1 MDLMG
6 KFEGYNVYRVSNLAS
21 AAHEDDSI
29 YVTPAGNM
37 YLWRTCVG
45 VIDMKSG
52 RVMDFEV
59 PEQIQRNVD
68 HLRYM
73 RQKRAEE
80 KAKKETKVE
89 AEVKVKETVPVT
101 TDDFFER
108 IDAEI
113 NALLESLKQEEKK
126 KSTEAYSYAFN

>member
-6 KFEGYNVYRVSNLAS
+6 KFEGYNVYNVRNLAS
-21 AAHEDDSI
+21 AAHEDDCI

-45 VIDMKSG
+45 VMDVKSG
-52 RVMDFEV
+52 RVTDFEV
-59 PEQIQRNVD
+59 PEHIQTNVYN
-68 HLRYM
+68 LRYA
-73 RQKRAEE
+73 RKKRAEE
-80 KAKKETKVE
+80 KERAKKE
-89 AEVKVKETVPVT
+89 AEVKVEEPVVT

-113 NALLESLKQEEKK
+113 NALLDSVNLEEKK
-126 KSTEAYSYAFN
+126 PVEVYSYEFN

>member
-21 AAHEDDSI
+21 AAHEDDCI

-37 YLWRTCVG
+37 YLWRAHVG
-45 VIDMKSG
+45 VVDMTTS

-59 PEQIQRNVD
+59 PEHIQGHVEC
-68 HLRYM
+68 LRAM
-73 RQKRAEE
+73 RKKRAEE
-80 KAKKETKVE
+80 KAKKE
-89 AEVKVKETVPVT
+89 AEVKEAAPVAIAT
-101 TDDFFER
+101 DFFER

-113 NALLESLKQEEKK
+113 NALLASVKLEEKK
-126 KSTEAYSYAFN
+126 EAFKYEFN

>member
-21 AAHEDDSI
+21 AAHEDDCI

-59 PEQIQRNVD
+59 PEHIQTNVYN
-68 HLRYM
+68 LRYA
-73 RQKRAEE
+73 RKKRAEE
-80 KAKKETKVE
+80 KAKKET
-89 AEVKVKETVPVT
+89 EVKVEVKEAAPVAIAT
-101 TDDFFER
+101 DFFER

-113 NALLESLKQEEKK
+113 NALLESVKLEEEKK
-126 KSTEAYSYAFN
+126 PIEVYSYEFN

>member
-1 MDLMG
+1 MDLIG

-21 AAHEDDSI
+21 AAHEDDCI

-45 VIDMKSG
+45 VVDMKSG

-80 KAKKETKVE
+80 KEKEKVKKET
-89 AEVKVKETVPVT
+89 EVKAKETT

-113 NALLESLKQEEKK
+113 NALLESVKQEEKR
-126 KSTEAYSYAFN
+126 SIEVYSYEFN

>member
-21 AAHEDDSI
+21 AAHEDDCI

-37 YLWRTCVG
+37 YLWGAHVG
-45 VIDMKSG
+45 VVDMTTS

-73 RQKRAEE
+73 RKKRAEE
-80 KAKKETKVE
+80 KAKKEAE
-89 AEVKVKETVPVT
+89 AKVKVKETAPAT

-113 NALLESLKQEEKK
+113 NALLASVKLEEKK
-126 KSTEAYSYAFN
+126 EAFKYEFN